1 MNNTDI
7 KPKPFFFRK
16 RFLISLGV
24 LFFLLIKCF
33 QKNTSA
39 DLSEKNLA
47 KTEKTAE
54 DKVDLKT
61 RLQNNIK
68 GISDNQNLAKDV
80 KSLDGII
87 ITLALYKVY
96 SSIINEG
103 KASKNNDEQ
112 ILAKE
117 LEKKVSSSQV
127 KTFPKLRNIYYGLMK
142 EKLWVNDVDVKILAP
157 NNKTLRFTAGYFA
170 SNKNI
175 QETQTTLHEMLV
187 NLRFKQTQYKW
198 YSGDDEFTYY
208 NIESPKDSDIVE

>member
-117 LEKKVSSSQV
+117 LEKKYPV
-127 KTFPKLRNIYYGLMK
+127 LRLKHFLNSEISIM
-142 EKLWVNDVDVKILAP
+142 D
-157 NNKTLRFTAGYFA
+157 
-170 SNKNI
+170 
-175 QETQTTLHEMLV
+175 
-187 NLRFKQTQYKW
+187 
-198 YSGDDEFTYY
+198 
-208 NIESPKDSDIVE
+208 